1 MGFWFWAL
9 ICVLLLTDL
18 RYEIVNFLG
27 GLDVTALVALCAG
40 GNSGWFTSRR

>member
-27 GLDVTALVALCAG
+27 GLDVTALVALCLLVIYLADK
-40 GNSGWFTSRR
+40 R